1 VDLCL
6 SSKFKRTNDTDSQT
20 AEDCPKAAEVAASSI
35 GVQCVQL
42 RIIERGFVSMKL
54 SSVDP
59 LARHVIEFMADKL
72 GYLLFDILID
82 LIPSGH
88 FLVANLAAT

>member
-1 VDLCL
+1 VIPAQSPSL
-6 SSKFKRTNDTDSQT
+6 TDSQS
-20 AEDCPKAAEVAASSI
+20 AEDRPKAAASSI

-42 RIIERGFVSMKL
+42 RIIEHGFVSMKL

-88 FLVANLAAT
+88 FLAANLAAT

>member
-1 VDLCL
+1 
-6 SSKFKRTNDTDSQT
+6 
-20 AEDCPKAAEVAASSI
+20 
-35 GVQCVQL
+35 
-42 RIIERGFVSMKL
+42 MKL

-72 GYLLFDILID
+72 GYLFFDILID

-88 FLVANLAAT
+88 FLAANLAAT